1 MSPLP
6 NTAGVVVFFFFLKEV
21 LKFYNLGALGE
32 KCTENK
38 L

>member
-1 MSPLP
+1 MSALHS
-6 NTAGVVVFFFFLKEV
+6 TAGVLFFLKEV
-21 LKFYNLGALGE
+21 LELYDLGALGE